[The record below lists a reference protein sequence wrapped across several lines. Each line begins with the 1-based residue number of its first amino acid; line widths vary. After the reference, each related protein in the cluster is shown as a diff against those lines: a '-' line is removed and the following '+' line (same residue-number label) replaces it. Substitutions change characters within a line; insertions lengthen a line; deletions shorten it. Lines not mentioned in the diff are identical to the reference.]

1 MGAWPGLARCLT
13 RTLPTA
19 AHGRRPAPPGH
30 ARPRQPI
37 GRWAPRPLLQK
48 VFPEH
53 LQSVF
58 PLSGGDWAKTG
69 GQGPCLSAACPWPEA
84 GHSREGNGLCW
95 AAGSGWTALWE
106 EPEEEPLRPRF
117 HHPCWE
123 PCGRRPVAH
132 LLAGRNPDVSV
143 AWGTRQQWRFIPLTR
158 GRDRTEERECGRQP
172 CWRTGARPCHCWL
185 VQVRAQMRPS
195 LVPGEGRAPGLW
207 LWREESAGR
216 VPGWFFFAMGGLLTA
231 AGFPGRIR
239 QLALALTPASAPLRW
254 EQRPQ
259 QSFFPQ
265 QCCARGCDVMF

>member
-1 MGAWPGLARCLT
+1 MARASPLSYPHAPHS
-13 RTLPTA
+13 RPRQA
-19 AHGRRPAPPGH
+19 ARA

-123 PCGRRPVAH
+123 PCGRRPVLWH
-132 LLAGRNPDVSV
+132 ISSLGE
-143 AWGTRQQWRFIPLTR
+143 T
-158 GRDRTEERECGRQP
+158 
-172 CWRTGARPCHCWL
+172 
-185 VQVRAQMRPS
+185 QMCRW
-195 LVPGEGRAPGLW
+195 PGERGSNGASFPSRAALTGRRSGSVGGSPAGG
-207 LWREESAGR
+207 RE
-216 VPGWFFFAMGGLLTA
+216 P
-231 AGFPGRIR
+231 
-239 QLALALTPASAPLRW
+239 ALATA
-254 EQRPQ
+254 
-259 QSFFPQ
+259 
-265 QCCARGCDVMF
+265 G